1 MANRFLSPIKLE
13 PLAAATVDT
22 DKFLVSDGG
31 VIKFR
36 TGAQVLSDIGGQ
48 PILTNPVT
56 GTGATDRLPKWTSS
70 TNLGNSLLSDNGS
83 TLTLSTSGGANGFNL
98 SHTSGDGI
106 GLNITKGGNNE
117 ALRVIKTSGS
127 GAAMY
132 VTGGNV
138 GIGTTSPASKLHIS
152 DSAAAATAN
161 LLYLENTGS
170 GGSEGVSIKFNPM
183 YGAESM
189 IASNREGSA
198 SDDANL
204 TFHTALADVT
214 TEKMRITSAGNVGIG
229 TTSPGHKLDVIGN
242 IGIGEYV
249 YRGGDTSQFLRLS
262 SGNAQLQS
270 PKLNFTLGVD
280 AAPQQ
285 GDFQFASRNGV
296 DFTVSYT
303 RTGNAVFKQIF
314 ANQAMQ
320 WVNNT
325 GETVYYANNS
335 GNVGIG
341 TTAPIA
347 KLDVNGDTRS
357 TGFQVNSGGKYK
369 IGNLSQYITGY
380 NDTAIDIVTGGT
392 VSLRVADNGNVGIGT
407 TSPSYKLDVNGNA
420 RLNGV
425 TFVASGATRSI
436 SSHSSAGQLQLNGGT
451 SSSNGAFI
459 NIAGDGY
466 GSGDFVNIQAGTTYM
481 SGNVGIGTTSPARK
495 LEVYNS
501 SSGIVSQFRSGSG
514 TSSFI
519 CFANTAS
526 TADQVRIGSVSSD
539 LVLSTSYAERM
550 RISSTGNVGIGTT
563 NPIYKLD
570 VSGTG
575 RFTDDLNIVASAPR
589 LKLTD
594 GTSTFLLST
603 NTSGEGIIKTE
614 GTYKNI
620 RFFNNSGETV
630 RINGGGNV
638 SIGNTNNTYKLD
650 VTGEGRFTGN
660 VRGLSFI
667 TTSQR
672 DQKEGITDITKT
684 KAKIIPFKEYT
695 YKSSIDSSARKRY
708 GVVAED
714 IENDY
719 PELVY
724 TGEDGIKGVNYIDLL
739 VKRVAELEKELED
752 ATSNSISA
760 NTLEV
765 GKISTSIGNV
775 SVAGD
780 TGVNAETITLT
791 TTTGLSAGV
800 VYYLGSSGWVAADAS
815 SLSTSKG
822 LMAVATSNT
831 SADGMVVRGIVK
843 TATDPGG
850 SIGDVCFLSAT
861 TGALTTTP
869 VSATGDINRV
879 MGYKI
884 GTNLVFFNPSQ
895 DWIEIS

>member
-170 GGSEGVSIKFNPM
+170 GANEGVSIKFNPM

-214 TEKMRITSAGNVGIG
+214 TEKMRITS
-229 TTSPGHKLDVIGN
+229 S
-242 IGIGEYV
+242 
-249 YRGGDTSQFLRLS
+249 
-262 SGNAQLQS
+262 
-270 PKLNFTLGVD
+270 
-280 AAPQQ
+280 
-285 GDFQFASRNGV
+285 
-296 DFTVSYT
+296 
-303 RTGNAVFKQIF
+303 
-314 ANQAMQ
+314 
-320 WVNNT
+320 
-325 GETVYYANNS
+325 
-335 GNVGIG
+335 
-341 TTAPIA
+341 
-347 KLDVNGDTRS
+347 
-357 TGFQVNSGGKYK
+357 
-369 IGNLSQYITGY
+369 
-380 NDTAIDIVTGGT
+380 
-392 VSLRVADNGNVGIGT
+392 GNVGIGT

-466 GSGDFVNIQAGTTYM
+466 SSGDFVNIQAGTTYM

-620 RFFNNSGETV
+620 RFFNNAGETV